1 MIAEIIL
8 NSNVKQLNRTFDYK
22 VPENMEEK
30 IKIGS
35 RVMVPFANMKKLEDG
50 FVINLKEISEFKVK
64 EISAIDDVQLLDEKK
79 IQFAKW
85 MSKRYFCNLSDCL
98 KLMLPPGTKSK
109 AVENRVKEKNIN
121 FIYLKKDIEEIE
133 NDIQE
138 GKVKSEKQIRALR
151 FLMENDGAIISD
163 LEMFADVT
171 RAVVDGI
178 LKKGYIEIVEKQ
190 VERNPF
196 VNKNIKRTEKLKLT
210 REQQKAFDLVSES
223 IDEKMYE
230 EFLLFGVTG
239 SRKNG
244 SVLTIDRESIK

>member
-8 NSNVKQLNRTFDYK
+8 NSNVKQLNKTFDYK
-22 VPENMEEK
+22 VPKNMEDK

-35 RVMVPFANMKKLEDG
+35 RVMVPFANMKELEDG

-64 EISAIDDVQLLDEKK
+64 EISAIDEVTLLDEKK
-79 IQFAKW
+79 IKFAKW
-85 MSKRYFCNLSDCL
+85 MAERYFCNLSDCL

-109 AVENRVKEKNIN
+109 TEKKRVKEKNIN
-121 FIYLKKDIEEIE
+121 YVYLKKDIEEIE

-138 GKVKSEKQIRALR
+138 SKIKSEKQIRVLK
-151 FLMENDGAIISD
+151 FLMENDGVAISD

-171 RAVVDGI
+171 KAVIDGI
-178 LKKGYIEIVEKQ
+178 LKKDYIEIVEKQ

-196 VNKNIKRTEKLKLT
+196 INKNIKKTEKLELT
-210 REQQKAFDLVSES
+210 KEQQKAFNLVCET
-223 IDEKMYE
+223 INEKIYE

-239 SRKNG
+239 SRKN
-244 SVLTIDRESIK
+244 

>member
-1 MIAEIIL
+1 
-8 NSNVKQLNRTFDYK
+8 
-22 VPENMEEK
+22 
-30 IKIGS
+30 
-35 RVMVPFANMKKLEDG
+35 
-50 FVINLKEISEFKVK
+50 
-64 EISAIDDVQLLDEKK
+64 
-79 IQFAKW
+79 
-85 MSKRYFCNLSDCL
+85 
-98 KLMLPPGTKSK
+98 MLPPGTKSK

-138 GKVKSEKQIRALR
+138 RKVKSEKQIRALR

-244 SVLTIDRESIK
+244 SVLTINRESTK

>member
-22 VPENMEEK
+22 VPENMEDK

-50 FVINLKEISEFKVK
+50 FVVNLKEVSEFTVK
-64 EISAIDDVQLLDEKK
+64 EISAIDNEELLDENK

-138 GKVKSEKQIRALR
+138 GKVK
-151 FLMENDGAIISD
+151 
-163 LEMFADVT
+163 
-171 RAVVDGI
+171 
-178 LKKGYIEIVEKQ
+178 
-190 VERNPF
+190 
-196 VNKNIKRTEKLKLT
+196 
-210 REQQKAFDLVSES
+210 
-223 IDEKMYE
+223 
-230 EFLLFGVTG
+230 
-239 SRKNG
+239 
-244 SVLTIDRESIK
+244 

>member
-22 VPENMEEK
+22 VPENMEDK

-50 FVINLKEISEFKVK
+50 FVVNLKEVSEFTVK
-64 EISAIDDVQLLDEKK
+64 EISAIDNEELLDENK

-85 MSKRYFCNLSDCL
+85 MSKS
-98 KLMLPPGTKSK
+98 TKSK

-138 GKVKSEKQIRALR
+138 RKVKSEKQIRALR

-244 SVLTIDRESIK
+244 SVLTINRESTK